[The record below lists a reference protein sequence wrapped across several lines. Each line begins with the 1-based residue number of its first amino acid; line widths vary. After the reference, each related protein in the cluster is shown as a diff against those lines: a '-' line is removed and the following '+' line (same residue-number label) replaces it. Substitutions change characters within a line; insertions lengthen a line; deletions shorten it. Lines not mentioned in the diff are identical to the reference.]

1 VNPKDYVGIQ
11 TWLIAFFTIAL
22 YTTAFKENP
31 VYRFVEHL
39 YVGLYAGYMVVIN
52 WFNYGRPTITTYIMK
67 NGQWEFVIP
76 ILVGL
81 LIYTRYFKSVAWMS
95 RYTMSFVLG
104 YGAGYILKTDFKSL
118 FLTQMVATFRP
129 LWVAGNLQATFNNW
143 VLVFGVLGV
152 LSYFFFTSKRTGII
166 GVSNQ
171 IGKWIMMVAFGS
183 AFGNTVMARVALF
196 LGRLQFLMGDWLHLL
211 SK

>member
-1 VNPKDYVGIQ
+1 
-11 TWLIAFFTIAL
+11 
-22 YTTAFKENP
+22 
-31 VYRFVEHL
+31 
-39 YVGLYAGYMVVIN
+39 MVVIN
-52 WFNYGRPTITTYIMK
+52 WFNYGRSTITTYIMK

-76 ILVGL
+76 ILIGL
-81 LIYTRYFKSVAWMS
+81 LIYTRYFKSIAWMS

-104 YGAGYILKTDFKSL
+104 YGAGYILKTDFRSL
-118 FLTQMVATFRP
+118 FLNQIVATFRP
-129 LWVAGNLQATFNNW
+129 LWVPGNMQATFNNW

-152 LSYFFFTSKRTGII
+152 LTYFFFTSKRKGII

-171 IGKWIMMVAFGS
+171 IGKWTMMVAFGS

-211 SK
+211 KQ